1 MEEKRKKML
10 KKKVSN
16 DFLPLELLGGEN
28 YLQVAIRNQ
37 KDQAFTVLFQLF
49 GFESESVYDRSLMI
63 PLETF
68 SISPS

>member
-49 GFESESVYDRSLMI
+49 RCESESVYDRSLMI